1 MHGRYYLLPLLAIVL
16 VVTTVQQA
24 YGQKRLTQLSG
35 VIADREWQY
44 PLPYA
49 TVEIINSYRGAAANS
64 QGFFSLVVAVGDT
77 LKFSSLG
84 YKSRIYIVPDTITDI
99 ITSIGVLL
107 ERDTVLLDAVEIYP
121 WPSRSDFRDAFLA
134 LQFAQP
140 EFKMNPIIG
149 IKTQIDTV
157 PKEPTIFNP
166 ITLFYESVIA
176 PIEYNRRKKEK
187 VNELPQWK

>member
-1 MHGRYYLLPLLAIVL
+1 MRYFLQFAIVCI
-16 VVTTVQQA
+16 VFTANPASVFA
-24 YGQKRLTQLSG
+24 QKRLTQLSG

-49 TVEIINSYRGAAANS
+49 TIEIIDSYRGAVANS

-84 YKSRIYIVPDTITDI
+84 YKSRIFIVPDTITGI
-99 ITSIGVLL
+99 ITSIGVFL
-107 ERDTVLLDAVEIYP
+107 ERDTVLLDVVEIYP